1 MRRPIT
7 VPADVAHE
15 HAQGG
20 VLMLRD
26 EITNRVVEMERNDD
40 RYRRDD
46 NSHQPIKNGGAL
58 HK

>member
-7 VPADVAHE
+7 IEADVAQE
-15 HAQGG
+15 IAQHG

-26 EITNRVVEMERNDD
+26 EITYRVIKMERDYD

-46 NSHQPIKNGGAL
+46 DSNQPIKNGGAL